1 MQGKTK
7 ERWMSLCEQAAQE
20 QDPDKLMELLQ
31 EITMLLDQKQERLKS
46 ASQGSREPAGN
57 GQKQ

>member
-20 QDPDKLMELLQ
+20 QDPDKLMQLVE
-31 EITMLLDQKQERLKS
+31 EITRLLDEKQQRLETNRR
-46 ASQGSREPAGN
+46 Q
-57 GQKQ
+57 